1 MACCVLLITHPSF
14 RTICCEY
21 FSRRTVPPNY
31 AMRSSRSNEKSVF
44 RIAGYPHSRLVK
56 LARLAKGRVAF
67 NGGKDKLII
76 RNLTSTKI
84 STVCSYLGEKD
95 AGIATSSRHA
105 ADYYPQSR
113 RYKNPRV
120 PYGNT
125 K

>member
-1 MACCVLLITHPSF
+1 MVLRVTDHPSVQYV
-14 RTICCEY
+14 CEY
-21 FSRRTVPPNY
+21 FSRRTIPPNY

-44 RIAGYPHSRLVK
+44 RIASYPHSRPVK

-84 STVCSYLGEKD
+84 STVCSYLGDKD
-95 AGIATSSRHA
+95 AWTATSSHHA